1 MIEGNSA
8 TDVIAAMIGLYMLAG
23 GVGMLTDRDL
33 WSRVI
38 KEFAASPALGYLAGI
53 LAFAI
58 GAAIVAAHNR
68 WGTPLEI
75 VVSLIGWAALVE
87 GVLMLAL
94 RRPFLGF
101 FARLAP
107 SASAAWLIAGLIVAA
122 GAVLLYAALV

>member
-107 SASAAWLIAGLIVAA
+107 SASAARIIAGLIVAA